1 MDKISIQL
9 KDAKISYLPGE
20 KINGEVEWDLTQ
32 EVKEIAI
39 NVFWYTEGIG
49 DQDSEIAESEIIKLP
64 LKSDRQSFEIGLP
77 MAPYSYS
84 GQITSLK
91 WAIEAT
97 TLKDKFKDVKE
108 FSMAPGNKEIILP
121 EIKEGLSKAQNF
133 FKKLRNNNR

>member
-9 KDAKISYLPGE
+9 KDAKISYHPGE
-20 KINGEVEWDLTQ
+20 KISGEVEWDLTQ

-64 LKSDRQSFEIGLP
+64 LKSDRQSFEIELP

-97 TLKDKFKDVKE
+97 TLKDKVKDVKE
-108 FSMAPGNKEIILP
+108 FSMTPGNKEIILP
-121 EIKEGLSKAQNF
+121 EIKEDLSKAQNF
-133 FKKLRNNNR
+133 LKRLRKSNS